1 MRVQTRDVIE
11 QKRKDQE
18 IAPYLEKLDE
28 EASEALID
36 LNKRGKRQMQTV
48 LRDQLNSLNDEILD
62 RKELATEQEK
72 LEEQRVIRYIKEKA
86 VSLRF

>member
-1 MRVQTRDVIE
+1 MRVQTRVIE
-11 QKRKDQE
+11 QKLKDQE

-36 LNKRGKRQMQTV
+36 LNKRDKRQMQTV

-72 LEEQRVIRYIKEKA
+72 LEEQRVILYIQEKA